1 MSRKIRGA
9 VFDIDGTL
17 LDSMKIWNDAGERYL
32 KTCGKKA
39 EDGLADILFE
49 MSMEEGAQYMKDRYG
64 LEKTIEE
71 ISSGVLAAV
80 EGFYRNE
87 AELKPGAQELLEAF
101 ASRGI
106 RMTVATSSDRRHIE
120 GALHRLG
127 ILKYFSR
134 VFTCSEVGAGK
145 SSPLIFHA
153 AMDEMGTEPG
163 ETCVIEDGLYAVE
176 TAKKAG
182 LMTVGVYDSASDSD
196 WDKLRETADVWL
208 CSLEEQNKIWEFVSV

>member
-106 RMTVATSSDRRHIE
+106 RMTVATSSDRRHI
-120 GALHRLG
+120 
-127 ILKYFSR
+127 
-134 VFTCSEVGAGK
+134 
-145 SSPLIFHA
+145 
-153 AMDEMGTEPG
+153 
-163 ETCVIEDGLYAVE
+163 
-176 TAKKAG
+176 
-182 LMTVGVYDSASDSD
+182 
-196 WDKLRETADVWL
+196 
-208 CSLEEQNKIWEFVSV
+208 